1 MTYFRV
7 NENFYGFQF
16 VVFCGNGVV
25 SSFLKNTFPVPEC
38 KRPTSLLLSVKL
50 RTLHANQ
57 ESIRL
62 PRVKKTAKY
71 GSLLHHM
78 IDIGMLLSLLLLTQE
93 KVPSQQKS

>member
-1 MTYFRV
+1 M
-7 NENFYGFQF
+7 
-16 VVFCGNGVV
+16 
-25 SSFLKNTFPVPEC
+25 
-38 KRPTSLLLSVKL
+38 
-50 RTLHANQ
+50 HANQ

-78 IDIGMLLSLLLLTQE
+78 IDIGMLLSPLLLTQE